1 VDYLF
6 AQLMLWGKAE
16 GYHSFSLGMAPLSG
30 LDRHALAPLWNRVGN
45 FLYGHGEHFYNYEGL
60 RQYKQKFDPEW
71 QPMYLCNAGSWS
83 LPRIMLDFAAL
94 NSGGLRQ
101 IVAKG

>member
-1 VDYLF
+1 
-6 AQLMLWGKAE
+6 
-16 GYHSFSLGMAPLSG
+16 
-30 LDRHALAPLWNRVGN
+30 VGN
-45 FLYGHGEHFYNYEGL
+45 FLYEHGEHFYNYEGL

-71 QPMYLCNAGSWS
+71 QPMYLCYAGSWS

-94 NSGGLRQ
+94 NAGGLRQ